1 MRSSAILL
9 AALVGAASAAM
20 PKWAPMSW
28 GSASVVSGGG
38 VGATGKPHLGPGPV
52 QEHHEKDH
60 YPKKEHHSS
69 GGIFPTGPVK
79 DHGKDH
85 YPNKEH
91 HSSGGIFPT
100 GSPKKHHPA
109 KYHHRPTGSGMGPT
123 ATGAGTGTG
132 HGGIPPSTTG
142 PLTTTI
148 TTTADVTSK

>member
-69 GGIFPTGPVK
+69 GGIFPTG
-79 DHGKDH
+79 
-85 YPNKEH
+85 
-91 HSSGGIFPT
+91 
-100 GSPKKHHPA
+100 SPKKHHPA